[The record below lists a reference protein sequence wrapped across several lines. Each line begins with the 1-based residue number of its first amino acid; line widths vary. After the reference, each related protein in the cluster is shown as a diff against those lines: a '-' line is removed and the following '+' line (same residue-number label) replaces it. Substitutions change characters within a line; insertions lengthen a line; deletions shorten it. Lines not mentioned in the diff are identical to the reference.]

1 MRGEET
7 GTAKMAGHCQYDSG
21 AEVTR
26 SPRVWWDCWGLNLLL
41 QENFLT
47 LGSNQQLLCLLHC
60 TQILNHCIWG
70 ALRQHKVSKPAAVHI
85 ALIIYVLESSSS
97 FLGRKAT
104 LHIFPTFSYHLSTQG
119 VTTVRER
126 CVCYEELAS
135 IPQPQRRRGK
145 RELSF
150 QYEFKVLKVMKLK
163 N

>member
-7 GTAKMAGHCQYDSG
+7 GTAKMAGHCQHDSG

-47 LGSNQQLLCLLHC
+47 LGSNQQLLCLLYC

-85 ALIIYVLESSSS
+85 ELIIYVLESSSS

-104 LHIFPTFSYHLSTQG
+104 LHIFSHFFLSPLHPRSYHSEGEMCLLRRAGIHTSAPEE
-119 VTTVRER
+119 ER
-126 CVCYEELAS
+126 KERTFVP
-135 IPQPQRRRGK
+135 I
-145 RELSF
+145 
-150 QYEFKVLKVMKLK
+150 
-163 N
+163 